1 MALIAEGALDGEA
14 VDALAERLGVGER
27 QLRRLFR
34 QHLGASP
41 IAVAQTRR
49 VLFAKQLIVETTM
62 PMTEV
67 ALASGFSS
75 IRRFNATFH
84 TLYRRPPRELRRSS
98 SAVGEQTGA
107 EGITLM
113 LAYAP
118 PYDWDAMIGFL
129 AARAITGIEAVDASK
144 RYRRS
149 IALDGAQGAIRVE
162 PDERERGLRVTI
174 RFPRIASLATIV
186 RRVRRI
192 FDLSAD
198 PLAIGEDLARDPLLA
213 PLVARRPGLR
223 VPGAWDGFEVAVRAM
238 LGQQITVT
246 GALKL
251 AAKLVAAYGE
261 KLCPSDGTS
270 LTHTFPTPEIPVI
283 MPKPDLTALTGGYRK
298 TPVLQIGADIYCDSQ
313 LIMRELERRH
323 PTPSFYP
330 AGRGAADALA
340 WWAEKTTFSPA
351 VSMAFAK
358 KPDALPEGF
367 LEDRAKFSGRNI
379 DPAAM
384 MAAVPNLLDQL
395 RAHFDWLDQSLAD
408 SRSFLQGSAASL
420 ADLAAY
426 HPIWFLKQNF
436 GLTAA
441 PLDGFPR
448 LLSWAERVA
457 AIGHGRR
464 SPMTSEQ
471 ALDVARTATSIAK
484 ASTDAKDP
492 IGRKPGQVVS
502 VTPDDTGRDPVIG
515 ELVTS
520 GIHEIVI
527 RRSDPAIGEVC
538 VHFPR
543 AGFVV
548 TSPSAIS
555 TGPTP
560 ALASSSHA

>member
-1 MALIAEGALDGEA
+1 MTDIILHHYEISPYSEKVRIGLGLKG
-14 VDALAERLGVGER
+14 LAW
-27 QLRRLFR
+27 
-34 QHLGASP
+34 
-41 IAVAQTRR
+41 
-49 VLFAKQLIVETTM
+49 
-62 PMTEV
+62 
-67 ALASGFSS
+67 
-75 IRRFNATFH
+75 
-84 TLYRRPPRELRRSS
+84 RS
-98 SAVGEQTGA
+98 V
-107 EGITLM
+107 
-113 LAYAP
+113 
-118 PYDWDAMIGFL
+118 
-129 AARAITGIEAVDASK
+129 
-144 RYRRS
+144 
-149 IALDGAQGAIRVE
+149 
-162 PDERERGLRVTI
+162 
-174 RFPRIASLATIV
+174 
-186 RRVRRI
+186 
-192 FDLSAD
+192 
-198 PLAIGEDLARDPLLA
+198 
-213 PLVARRPGLR
+213 
-223 VPGAWDGFEVAVRAM
+223 
-238 LGQQITVT
+238 
-246 GALKL
+246 
-251 AAKLVAAYGE
+251 
-261 KLCPSDGTS
+261 
-270 LTHTFPTPEIPVI
+270 EIPVI

-351 VSMAFAK
+351 VGIALAK
-358 KPDALPEGF
+358 KPDAFAEGF

-408 SRSFLQGSAASL
+408 GRPFLQGFAASL

-426 HPIWFLKQNF
+426 HPIWFFKRNF
-436 GLTAA
+436 GPTAA

-471 ALDVARTATSIAK
+471 ALDVARTATSITK
-484 ASTDAKDP
+484 ASADAKDP
-492 IGRKPGQVVS
+492 NGRKPGQVVS

-520 GIHEIVI
+520 GIDEIVI

-538 VHFPR
+538 LHFPR

-548 TSPSAIS
+548 TSP
-555 TGPTP
+555 
-560 ALASSSHA
+560 